1 MYVPVIIIGVAGILS
16 LVFQIMYF
24 LKDYTFVTTKNRK
37 KTYLIP
43 NIIGLIGSVVLIGL
57 SVMNILIISSQI

>member
-1 MYVPVIIIGVAGILS
+1 MYVSVIVLGVAGILT
-16 LVFQIMYF
+16 LVFQIFYF

-43 NIIGLIGSVVLIGL
+43 NIIGLAGSVVLIVL
-57 SVMNILIISSQI
+57 SVMNLLIINSQL